1 MARSRS
7 AILLLLGAA
16 LAALASLPSRA
27 APLADDALLKI
38 CLDEF
43 ASREPEGEDHG
54 APKIARQEIKRGDKQ
69 DEVTLDLS
77 YAEGRPV
84 HGRCIIRDGKVFD
97 FRQ

>member
-1 MARSRS
+1 MARS
-7 AILLLLGAA
+7 ILMLPLLLLTTAA
-16 LAALASLPSRA
+16 TPARA
-27 APLADDALLKI
+27 APLSDAALLKL
-38 CLDEF
+38 CLDEVG
-43 ASREPEGEDHG
+43 SRQPEGEDHG
-54 APKIARQEIKRGDKQ
+54 APKIARQEIKRGEKQ